1 MKAKPLKSNLQ
12 SHFQAIKIKDTTDL
26 TMPFTCEDDQQSLV
40 KNQINKTEKFLTLE
54 YDYQS
59 KKRKAEK
66 MLEKTTD

>member
-12 SHFQAIKIKDTTDL
+12 SHFQVIKIKDTTDL
-26 TMPFTCEDDQQSLV
+26 TVSFTCEDDRQSLV
-40 KNQINKTEKFLTLE
+40 TNQINKTEKFLTLE
-54 YDYQS
+54 NDYQS

>member
-12 SHFQAIKIKDTTDL
+12 SHFQVIKIKDTTDL
-26 TMPFTCEDDQQSLV
+26 TDCEHDGQSLV
-40 KNQINKTEKFLTLE
+40 TNQINKTEKFLTLE
-54 YDYQS
+54 NDYQS